1 MKNRAEAYKSQMIN
15 HIRLYVLTVFLFLS
29 FTVDADFNSTLLLA
43 NQGDAAAQNQL
54 GESYYKGKGITKTDT
69 ESFERFKLA
78 VAFKWFKL
86 AADQGNA
93 NAQNHLGYMY
103 EYGQNVTRNETEAVN
118 WFRLAANQGQVSA
131 QNHLGNM
138 YYYGVG
144 IPQSYTEAV
153 KWYRLAAD
161 QGNASAQSQLELLKS
176 LEIESTV
183 EIPSKIIKGI
193 ENDPLNIRD

>member
-1 MKNRAEAYKSQMIN
+1 MKNRVEAYKSQMMN

-29 FTVDADFNSTLLLA
+29 FTVNADFDSTLLLA
-43 NQGDAAAQNQL
+43 NQGDAAAQDQL
-54 GESYYKGKGITKTDT
+54 GESYYKGEGVTKTDT

-103 EYGQNVTRNETEAVN
+103 EYGQHVTRNETEAVN
-118 WFRLAANQGQVSA
+118 WFRLAANQGLVSS

-138 YYYGVG
+138 YYYGIG
-144 IPQSYTEAV
+144 LSQSNTEAA

-161 QGNASAQSQLELLKS
+161 QGDTSAQSQLELLKS

-183 EIPSKIIKGI
+183 EISSKIV
-193 ENDPLNIRD
+193 RA

>member
-1 MKNRAEAYKSQMIN
+1 VKNRVEAYKSQMMN

-29 FTVDADFNSTLLLA
+29 FTVNADFDSTLLLA

-54 GESYYKGKGITKTDT
+54 GESYYKGKGVTKTDT

-103 EYGQNVTRNETEAVN
+103 EYGQHVTRNETEAVN
-118 WFRLAANQGQVSA
+118 WFRLAANQGLVSS

-138 YYYGVG
+138 YYYGIG
-144 IPQSYTEAV
+144 LSQSNTEAA

-161 QGNASAQSQLELLKS
+161 QGDTSAQSQLELLKS

-183 EIPSKIIKGI
+183 EISSKIVR
-193 ENDPLNIRD
+193 ENDPLNLRD